1 MFPFSIFWKVG
12 GTHISE
18 LFVGTLHLTDPALI
32 EALLEAGIPLH
43 LDQGELLIRVGERPA
58 VVPFLLEDRA
68 RLSLRR
74 RRREITDFC
83 FAVQPG
89 SPVMPAAD
97 LQQSSPPLSEAVVA

>member
-1 MFPFSIFWKVG
+1 MPPL
-12 GTHISE
+12 E

-58 VVPFLLEDRA
+58 VVPFLLEGIVRGYLFDEDG
-68 RLSLRR
+68 
-74 RRREITDFC
+74 REITDC

-89 SPVMPAAD
+89 HARRRLAAA
-97 LQQSSPPLSEAVVA
+97 LAPLSGSRRCL